1 MFWSKSKVADAKADY
16 KAYMKGS
23 DIIKIDTNFINANYD
38 IDKERRRVEEYCGD
52 TYHRSISLV
61 ELNNELKRFER
72 ENSMPC
78 DAEIYHD
85 HHRGIAVRFIVK
97 ESDDMVMNRLLS
109 SEKAQLNKC
118 IEKYTY

>member
-38 IDKERRRVEEYCGD
+38 IDKERRRVEEYCGT
-52 TYHRSISLV
+52 TYHRAVSLV
-61 ELNNELKRFER
+61 ELNNEIKQFER
-72 ENSMPC
+72 EVKMPC
-78 DAEIYHD
+78 DVEIFQD
-85 HHRGIAVRFIVK
+85 NHRGIVVKFIVK
-97 ESDDMVMNRLLS
+97 ESDDMVMERLLV